1 MSGRL
6 GRGVCLAGAGM
17 SKFGAFPDLDSRDL
31 FVEAF
36 RELLASVDKG
46 LDPSEIEALYL
57 GNFSSDL
64 FEHQGHLAPILAHW
78 VGLTPRAAL
87 RLEDA
92 CASGGVALRQA
103 VLAVASGLYDIVLA
117 AGVERMTAL
126 PTEAVTDTLATA
138 GDVLYE
144 FPAGFTFPG
153 FYAAMA
159 TAYAARYGMPYEA
172 LWEVARKNHRHAS
185 GNDKAQFPL
194 TIREIMDRRI
204 ARAREKG
211 GPVPTWKDELDFLRD
226 PGANPVVAWPL
237 RLYDCSPITDGA
249 AAVLVVAEG
258 IARRFTDRPVWVLGT
273 GQASDACLYGRDE
286 LTSLRAAREAA
297 AQAYAMAGV
306 KPSRI
311 RLAEVHDC
319 FTIAEVLAIEDLG
332 FFPPGQGWQATV
344 DGATSRDGPIPVN
357 TSGGLKAKG
366 HPVGASGVAQV
377 VEIWKQLRGEAGPRQ
392 VPGEVDVALAHN
404 VGGTG
409 QTCVV
414 HIFGRG

>member
-1 MSGRL
+1 M
-6 GRGVCLAGAGM
+6 
-17 SKFGAFPDLDSRDL
+17 
-31 FVEAF
+31 
-36 RELLASVDKG
+36 
-46 LDPSEIEALYL
+46 
-57 GNFSSDL
+57 
-64 FEHQGHLAPILAHW
+64 
-78 VGLTPRAAL
+78 
-87 RLEDA
+87 
-92 CASGGVALRQA
+92 
-103 VLAVASGLYDIVLA
+103 
-117 AGVERMTAL
+117 
-126 PTEAVTDTLATA
+126 
-138 GDVLYE
+138 
-144 FPAGFTFPG
+144 
-153 FYAAMA
+153 
-159 TAYAARYGMPYEA
+159 
-172 LWEVARKNHRHAS
+172 
-185 GNDKAQFPL
+185 
-194 TIREIMDRRI
+194 
-204 ARAREKG
+204 
-211 GPVPTWKDELDFLRD
+211 
-226 PGANPVVAWPL
+226 AWPL

-357 TSGGLKAKG
+357 TSGGSRRRATPWGPRAWPKSWR
-366 HPVGASGVAQV
+366 SGSSS
-377 VEIWKQLRGEAGPRQ
+377 GEAGPRQ